1 MCAGRY
7 FFDSNLAYTAFM
19 AHEQPYRLAGVM
31 GWPVAHSRSP
41 ILHNHWIAE
50 HGLHG
55 AYVLLPVQPEKI
67 EQALR
72 ALPTLG
78 FAGCN
83 LTIPHK
89 VAAMAI
95 VDHLEPLAQRIG
107 AANTI
112 VVGADGS
119 LTGRNTDAYGFIQS
133 LRDAQPVWR
142 ANAGPACVVGAGG
155 AARAVIAGLLDE
167 GATEI
172 RLTNRS
178 DAKAVDMAQE
188 FGPLVHAIP
197 WADRHAALAE
207 VALLVNTT
215 NQGMHG
221 QAPLDLR
228 LHDLP
233 TTALV
238 SDIVYVPL
246 ETPLLL
252 EAKARGN
259 ATVNGLGMLINQARP
274 AFEAWFGPLPRIS
287 PPLMDKMLASL

>member
-1 MCAGRY
+1 
-7 FFDSNLAYTAFM
+7 M
-19 AHEQPYRLAGVM
+19 ANEQAYRLAGVM

-41 ILHNHWIAE
+41 LLHNHWIAE
-50 HGLHG
+50 HGLRG

-72 ALPTLG
+72 ALPVLG

-112 VVGADGS
+112 VVGADGA

-133 LRDAQPVWR
+133 LRDAQPGWR
-142 ANAGPACVVGAGG
+142 ADAGPACVVGAGG
-155 AARAVIAGLLDE
+155 AARAVMAGLLDE
-167 GATEI
+167 GASEI
-172 RLTNRS
+172 RLSNRS
-178 DAKAVDMAQE
+178 DAKAMDMAQE
-188 FGPLVHAIP
+188 FGPRVRAVP
-197 WADRHAALAE
+197 WAERHAALE
-207 VALLVNTT
+207 GVALLVNTT

-221 QAPLDLR
+221 QEALDLR
-228 LHDLP
+228 LDVLP
-233 TTALV
+233 ATALV

-246 ETPLLL
+246 ETPLLVA
-252 EAKARGN
+252 AKARGN
-259 ATVNGLGMLINQARP
+259 ATVNGLGMLLNQARP
-274 AFEAWFGPLPRIS
+274 AFEAWFGPLPAIS
-287 PPLMDKMLASL
+287 PSLMEKVLASF

>member
-1 MCAGRY
+1 
-7 FFDSNLAYTAFM
+7 M
-19 AHEQPYRLAGVM
+19 ANDQPYQLAGVM

-41 ILHNHWIAE
+41 VIHAHWIEE
-50 HGLHG
+50 HRLRG
-55 AYVLLPVQPEKI
+55 AYVLLPVQPDKI

-89 VAAMAI
+89 VAAMGI
-95 VDHLEPLAQRIG
+95 VDHLEPLARRIG

-119 LTGRNTDAYGFIQS
+119 LSGRNTDAFGFIQS
-133 LRDAQPVWR
+133 LRDAVPAWR
-142 ANAGPACVVGAGG
+142 ANTGPACVMGAGG

-172 RLTNRS
+172 RLSNRS

-188 FGPLVHAIP
+188 FGPLVHAVP
-197 WADRHAALAE
+197 WAERHDALAG

-221 QAPLDLR
+221 QPALDLD
-228 LHDLP
+228 LHALP
-233 TTALV
+233 ATALV

-246 ETPLLL
+246 ETPLLTT
-252 EAKARGN
+252 AKARGN
-259 ATVNGLGMLINQARP
+259 TTVNGLGMLLNQARP
-274 AFEAWFGPLPRIS
+274 AFEAWFGVLPAIS
-287 PPLMDKMLASL
+287 PALLTKVVATF